1 MLLRKYRDSKTRLG
15 LGQLFGIAGIVG
27 LVASGTLGN
36 ASVLTL
42 FMEQSR
48 LFDFLRGFMTGI
60 SGVLLGLAL
69 VFNVAGLASK
79 RNERSNNR

>member
-1 MLLRKYRDSKTRLG
+1 MLLRKYRDSKT
-15 LGQLFGIAGIVG
+15 
-27 LVASGTLGN
+27 STLGN